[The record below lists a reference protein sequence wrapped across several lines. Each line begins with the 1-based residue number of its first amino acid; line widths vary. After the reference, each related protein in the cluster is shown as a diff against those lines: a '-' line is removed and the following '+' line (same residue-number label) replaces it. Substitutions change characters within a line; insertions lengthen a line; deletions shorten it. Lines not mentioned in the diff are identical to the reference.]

1 MTYRNRRLIN
11 LFVIFNRER
20 LAIVLFIKLI
30 TLLVNFLKASSRVIC
45 FTVCIFS
52 PICIRCFLRRHHL
65 LIKRF
70 PSFSSAGIEFFTG
83 IQRRFKLTKAI
94 IEIFAIHDQIFII
107 RFDIVDHPPTIAGC
121 RLKRVK
127 FTDQPDAGVPLLV
140 NIAENFTGLSFVRS
154 VQAVRNLPTDRPSY
168 RDRHWKG
175 HRLPLTS
182 GLITLSIKIFL
193 R

>member
-1 MTYRNRRLIN
+1 MTCRNRRLIN

-45 FTVCIFS
+45 LPFASFPQYASAAFCAAT
-52 PICIRCFLRRHHL
+52 ICL
-65 LIKRF
+65 
-70 PSFSSAGIEFFTG
+70 SSAFHFLFQRRNRVLLG

-127 FTDQPDAGVPLLV
+127 VHRPARRGAFLYWLTSPRILPVY
-140 NIAENFTGLSFVRS
+140 LSSRS
-154 VQAVRNLPTDRPSY
+154 VRAVRNLPTDDPGIEIVTG
-168 RDRHWKG
+168 RDIAFR
-175 HRLPLTS
+175 
-182 GLITLSIKIFL
+182 
-193 R
+193 